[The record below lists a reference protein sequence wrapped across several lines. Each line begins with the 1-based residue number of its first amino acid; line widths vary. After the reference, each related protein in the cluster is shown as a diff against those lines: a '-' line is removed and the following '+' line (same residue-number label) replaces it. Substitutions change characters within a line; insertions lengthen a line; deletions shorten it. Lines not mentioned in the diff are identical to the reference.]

1 MTTAQSAHQA
11 AIRFQA
17 ATLSARD
24 AAIAAE
30 RKAHAEAALPVLREA
45 VQKRVD
51 AAQRYQAACAAAF
64 LACSDF
70 DAAAEGIRIAQASGL
85 DLQGAQN
92 KIERVPVHI
101 QQHNAMPSWALR
113 PLPDPEAERALW
125 EGIVNA

>member
-1 MTTAQSAHQA
+1 M
-11 AIRFQA
+11 
-17 ATLSARD
+17 
-24 AAIAAE
+24 
-30 RKAHAEAALPVLREA
+30 PVLREA
-45 VQKRVD
+45 VQNRID

-92 KIERVPVHI
+92 KVERHTVHI
-101 QQHNAMPSWALR
+101 QQHGAMPSWALR

-125 EGIVNA
+125 EGVINA